1 MASFATHFYFSPRG
15 RTGRR
20 LYWMFGVVP
29 LWLGGIVLG
38 FLLGSLTR
46 VVRLPL
52 EVFWLLFV
60 VVGLVGLWSW
70 ICIGSRRLHDLNQS
84 GWWMLAATVLP
95 IGIYFVAPALV
106 AKLSSLVFTTVL
118 GAIPGTVGANT
129 FGSDP
134 NANATAASA
143 TVEANGRSNTSPER
157 THEG

>member
-1 MASFATHFYFSPRG
+1 MASFATHFYLSPRG

-29 LWLGGIVLG
+29 LWLAGIILG

-52 EVFWLLFV
+52 EMLWLLFV
-60 VVGLVGLWSW
+60 VIGSVGLWTW

-84 GWWMLAATVLP
+84 GWWMLVATALP
-95 IGIYFVAPALV
+95 IGISFVAPALV
-106 AKLSSLVFTTVL
+106 AKLFSLVFTAVL

-129 FGSDP
+129 FGADP
-134 NANATAASA
+134 NASAASA
-143 TVEANGRSNTSPER
+143 TAEANARSNTSLER
-157 THEG
+157 TREG